1 MEPVALL
8 FKSQGDFEEWLEK
21 NHDRSEGV
29 WLRIH
34 KKGFG
39 SDVLRGTEVL
49 DPLLSYGWITGQAKK
64 GTKEYVLWWVCPRR
78 KNSLW
83 SKVNV
88 SHAERLIREGKMKP
102 SGLKAVEEARKDG
115 RWDSAYPSQRDAVLP
130 ADFLRMVNTNRK
142 AREFLKDLNR
152 SSVYAIIFRLHNT
165 KDPKRRE
172 EKMMKM
178 VKMLEDGETF
188 H

>member
-1 MEPVALL
+1 MMEAGLL
-8 FKSQGDFEEWLEK
+8 FRSQGDLGRWLEK
-21 NHDRSEGV
+21 NHDKSEGV

-49 DPLLSYGWITGQAKK
+49 DPLLSHGWITGPVRK
-64 GTKEYVLWWVCPRR
+64 GTNEYVLWWVCPRR

-88 SHAERLIREGKMKP
+88 SHAERLISEGKMKP
-102 SGLKAVEEARKDG
+102 SGLKEVEEAKKDG
-115 RWDSAYPSQRDAVLP
+115 RWDAAYPPQRDAVLP
-130 ADFLRMVNTNRK
+130 ADFLRMVDTNRK
-142 AREFLKDLNR
+142 AQEFLKELNR

-165 KDPKRRE
+165 KDSKRRQ
-172 EKMMKM
+172 EKMVKI
-178 VKMLEDGETF
+178 VKMLEDGKTF